1 MTNEEKAKEIM
12 MEYKGKCD
20 YCEHKYPDCEKIP
33 CPTDEEIIKKI
44 MEEIA

>member
-1 MTNEEKAKEIM
+1 MTEEEAKERM

-33 CPTDEEIIKKI
+33 CPTDEEIIQKI
-44 MEEIA
+44 MEVEK